1 MKQWPNIKSKVK
13 FRGTSKW
20 FFFQNILKDAEDLLE
35 IDKEYTIARLELA
48 SSWCAVILE
57 EFPDKQFSLSWFTY
71 EKELTTE
78 EVMQL
83 KKEGWETVRYEFISL
98 KELRDR
104 KK

>member
-1 MKQWPNIKSKVK
+1 MKQWPKIGSKIIYRGANKK
-13 FRGTSKW
+13 FWYTSIIE
-20 FFFQNILKDAEDLLE
+20 NAEKNLE
-35 IDKEYTIARLELA
+35 IDKEYTITRLELA

-78 EVMQL
+78 EVMQI
-83 KKEGWETVRYEFISL
+83 KKQGWETVRYEFTSL
-98 KELRDR
+98 EELKNR